1 MIEATLFVWKLRNG
15 REEGLV
21 CSYIKCKNYLL
32 KIAYILRLITS
43 LRRKKEMNDG

>member
-15 REEGLV
+15 REDGLV
-21 CSYIKCKNYLL
+21 CSYSKYKNYLL
-32 KIAYILRLITS
+32 KIAYALRLITS